1 MTKKEFR
8 EKLQKEID
16 ELYDYLKEVPED
28 DYVER
33 GLTIGKINGMYNAK
47 ILSYDI
53 D

>member
-1 MTKKEFR
+1 MTKKEYR
-8 EKLQKEID
+8 DRLQKEID
-16 ELYDYLKEVPED
+16 ALYEHLKEVPEN

-33 GLTIGKINGMYNAK
+33 GITIGKINGMYNAK